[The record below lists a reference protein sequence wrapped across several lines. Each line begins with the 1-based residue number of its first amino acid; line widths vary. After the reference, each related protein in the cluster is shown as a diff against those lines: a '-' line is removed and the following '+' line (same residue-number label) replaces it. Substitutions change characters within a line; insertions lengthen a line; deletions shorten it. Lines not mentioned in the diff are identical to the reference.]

1 MRSLKLIIWL
11 IVVVVICL
19 PLVDFAL
26 TNRQS
31 VPLSVWPLDYS
42 VELPVSLAILV
53 AMALAFLIGGLLVW
67 FGSLSQRARA
77 RRAERAVRLLEAQVE
92 ELKAR
97 LSPVPTS
104 AAR

>member
-1 MRSLKLIIWL
+1 MRSFKLIIWL
-11 IVVVVICL
+11 IVIVVICL

-26 TNRQS
+26 TNQQG

-53 AMALAFLIGGLLVW
+53 AMGIAFFIGALLVW

-97 LSPVPTS
+97 LSPTPAS
-104 AAR
+104 PAR